1 MEEIIISNSQTE
13 RKIPKDYGL
22 NMHDEF
28 RPYQKETI
36 DYLRQVK
43 DNGVVLLQAP
53 VGSGKS
59 SLARAMMFKDSKTT
73 AVVKAKSLQLQYR
86 DGYNFD
92 IVFGKANY
100 PCVHPDR
107 ENLDDSA
114 ANCLYEGEM
123 TDCEY
128 AEECPYLIAKHLA
141 QQSHKKSL
149 SYSYFL
155 TARWPRLPQHTTKYI
170 FYDECHNLPD
180 ETLDFVSCTIRE
192 ADRIRWRLPEYPSC
206 YDSSRDNINLCL
218 KWMEQSIGILKLAI
232 DENKKE
238 TDAYHKG
245 QVSKAERLTAKLA
258 QTCSAIHMSQDDWY
272 VRSGQRALSFDG
284 KPVPGMVVKPLTAR
298 HHFPKLFLGLY
309 PRTVLMSA
317 TIGNHVDFT
326 EELGI
331 EKYEFH
337 AVPNQFGPKQRPVHV
352 LDVPSMG
359 QSVTEAGRVK
369 HAESIA
375 KVINNCPADWSGI
388 IHVTSWKSAW
398 DLRVRLA
405 KAGVRAQRLFI
416 PDRGGTNKQI
426 AQWNEIKNKS
436 KGMLVLTPSM
446 NAGVDLLEERI
457 CVIAKCPFPYVSPGT
472 WEWERRTF
480 SDKFYRWQTA
490 SDLEQRCGRTR
501 RGREEDYDSDFVTN
515 GYVAIADGAF
525 KKMGMQ
531 RSCSADFVESIVYE

>member
-1 MEEIIISNSQTE
+1 VNDSQAE
-13 RKIPKDYGL
+13 LIPSDPHPRDFDL
-22 NMHDEF
+22 PHDAF
-28 RPYQKETI
+28 RPGQLDTI
-36 DYLRQVK
+36 QYLLNRP
-43 DNGVVLLQAP
+43 DGSITLLQAP

-59 SLARAMMFKDSKTT
+59 ACAKAPAKKHSST
-73 AVVKAKSLQLQYR
+73 AVVRTKSLQMQYANM
-86 DGYNFD
+86 YSFD
-92 IVFGKANY
+92 VVFGRTNY

-107 ENLDDSA
+107 ESIDDTA
-114 ANCLYEGEM
+114 AQCLYEGAM
-123 TDCEY
+123 ADCEY
-128 AEECPYLIAKHLA
+128 ADECPYLIAKHIA
-141 QQSHKKSL
+141 QASRVRVINYAYLNTS
-149 SYSYFL
+149 
-155 TARWPRLPQHTTKYI
+155 RWTKEKRYLTKYL
-170 FYDECHNLPD
+170 FLDECHNLPD

-238 TDAYHKG
+238 SDAYHKG

-258 QTCSAIHMSQDDWY
+258 QTCSAIHVSQDDWY
-272 VRSGQRALSFDG
+272 IRSGQRALTYDG
-284 KPVPGMVVKPLTAR
+284 KPVPGLIVKPLTAR
-298 HHFPKLFLGLY
+298 YHFPKLFLGIY

-317 TIGNHVDFT
+317 TIGNHSDFC

-331 EKYEFH
+331 QKYDFH
-337 AVPNQFGPKQRPVHV
+337 AVPNQFTPKQRPVHI

-369 HAESIA
+369 HAEAIA
-375 KVINNCPADWSGI
+375 KAINDCPLDWSGI

-398 DLRVRLA
+398 DLRTRLT
-405 KAGVRAQRLFI
+405 KVGIKAQRLFI

-436 KGMLVLTPSM
+436 KGMLVITPSM

-457 CVIAKCPFPYVSPGT
+457 CIIAKVPFPFFAPST
-472 WEWERRTF
+472 FEWEKMQYSNR
-480 SDKFYRWQTA
+480 FYRWQTA

-501 RGREEDYDSDFVTN
+501 RGRPEDYDDSFNVR
-515 GYVAIADGAF
+515 GYVAIADGSF

-531 RSCSADFVESIVYE
+531 KSCSADFVESLVYE